1 MCKYLMRI
9 QGGGSV
15 GSVGSVAEC
24 IQHGMLQCKFNRQNK
39 MVSAEIT
46 YDVMGFMQQLQV
58 ARANR

>member
-1 MCKYLMRI
+1 MRI
-9 QGGGSV
+9 QGGGGGSE
-15 GSVGSVAEC
+15 GSVGSLAEC

>member
-1 MCKYLMRI
+1 MRI
-9 QGGGSV
+9 QGGSE

-58 ARANR
+58 PRANR